1 MTTSRRALG
10 CSDARRAGRT
20 AGRSLSVGTFPT
32 LRPFG
37 HQQPREDAA
46 SVRRGAVTSDRSVR
60 PPPLAACWQV
70 PLPTRHDSASR
81 RRWWPHGFARMRPGL
96 SHQPPHRCRHGSGA
110 RENGHRPYH
119 DPRPRRNGA
128 ATTGTPTCSLVAS
141 LPCTREG
148 PPATATPPFGRG
160 VVTRGGGDGVA
171 GSNTRTPPWWWLTAR
186 ARPMEGGPYECI
198 TRLDSI
204 TDADHYVKLAPDT
217 REAMLRA

>member
-60 PPPLAACWQV
+60 PPPLAACWRV
-70 PLPTRHDSASR
+70 PLPTCHDSASR
-81 RRWWPHGFARMRPGL
+81 RRWWPRGSARMRPGL

-110 RENGHRPYH
+110 RETGHRPYH

-128 ATTGTPTCSLVAS
+128 ATTGTLTYSRRVSAMHARRPTSNRHPSFRAGRRDPWRRRWGGWKQHKNAPVVVAH
-141 LPCTREG
+141 REG
-148 PPATATPPFGRG
+148 TTD
-160 VVTRGGGDGVA
+160 GGGLRGF
-171 GSNTRTPPWWWLTAR
+171 
-186 ARPMEGGPYECI
+186 Y
-198 TRLDSI
+198 SI
-204 TDADHYVKLAPDT
+204 RER
-217 REAMLRA
+217 REASGDAS